1 MSEVWFRKPL
11 RPAWFAAL
19 PPALLFGS
27 ASILLASV
35 RFLYAKRVVRYR
47 ALSVALRAA
56 NALCRI
62 GMASWR
68 LRSME
73 PPGG

>member
-1 MSEVWFRKPL
+1 MSEVRSRKPL
-11 RPAWFAAL
+11 GPAWFAAL
-19 PPALLFGS
+19 PPTLLFGS
-27 ASILLASV
+27 ASVLLASV
-35 RFLYAKRVVRYR
+35 RFLYARRVVRYR
-47 ALSVALRAA
+47 ALTVAFRVA